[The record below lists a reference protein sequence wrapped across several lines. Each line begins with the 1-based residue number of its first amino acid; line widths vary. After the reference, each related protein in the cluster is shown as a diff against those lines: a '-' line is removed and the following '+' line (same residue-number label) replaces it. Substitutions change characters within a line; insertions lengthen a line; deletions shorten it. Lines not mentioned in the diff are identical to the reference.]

1 MDPFSLS
8 VGAIGITQTTL
19 SSISKLRDIL
29 NGLEE
34 ANDILQDVTFE
45 LEAIHHPLSALENL
59 HVSDE
64 PTFLAAKRDLERTGV
79 ADAVNK
85 CGQACDKFSKK
96 LDKWTKHSNPTEV
109 SLRDRLS
116 VGLWNREKIRTFRTQ
131 VHSCQ
136 SIVQFAIDSA
146 QLYVAKLDTR
156 EDMLILRRI
165 ILVRSESASKAA
177 RHETKKQLQVLETA
191 IQKHVELTTKQ
202 QAEVLQRRRDL
213 QSLDDEDDE
222 DDGQRLLT
230 IQETKAQ
237 SHFLAADQAACE
249 VVSQILST
257 LAVPRVSTYN
267 TNFSHSH
274 NEGIKIGHNTST
286 ITWNSGR
293 T

>member
-146 QLYVAKLDTR
+146 QL
-156 EDMLILRRI
+156 I

-257 LAVPRVSTYN
+257 LAVPRL
-267 TNFSHSH
+267 
-274 NEGIKIGHNTST
+274 
-286 ITWNSGR
+286 
-293 T
+293 